1 MESNLENFSGCD
13 EKWPKSLVLFM
24 ESNLENFSGCEEKG
38 PKSFELFIES
48 NLENFSGCEEKGP
61 KSFVLLMESNLENL
75 SGCEE
80 KGPMLLFMESNL
92 LNLSGCEE
100 NPLSCMLKESNL
112 EKLSK
117 LSDDASLYLGGEFPN
132 LESGVLGTESSNLN
146 GLFFWKVLSAVGD
159 SVLTGLPPKLLDP
172 KKSLFLSEF
181 EPWKM
186 ASNMGR
192 INLYDV
198 NNKTV

>member
-1 MESNLENFSGCD
+1 MESNLENFSVCE
-13 EKWPKSLVLFM
+13 EKWPKSLVLLM

-61 KSFVLLMESNLENL
+61 KSFVL
-75 SGCEE
+75 
-80 KGPMLLFMESNL
+80 FMESNL
-92 LNLSGCEE
+92 LSLSGCEE
-100 NPLSCMLKESNL
+100 NPLSCTLKESNL

-117 LSDDASLYLGGEFPN
+117 WSDDASLYLGGEFPN

-146 GLFFWKVLSAVGD
+146 GLFLWKVLSAVGD
-159 SVLTGLPPKLLDP
+159 SVLIGLPPKLLDP

-181 EPWKM
+181 EP
-186 ASNMGR
+186 
-192 INLYDV
+192 
-198 NNKTV
+198 